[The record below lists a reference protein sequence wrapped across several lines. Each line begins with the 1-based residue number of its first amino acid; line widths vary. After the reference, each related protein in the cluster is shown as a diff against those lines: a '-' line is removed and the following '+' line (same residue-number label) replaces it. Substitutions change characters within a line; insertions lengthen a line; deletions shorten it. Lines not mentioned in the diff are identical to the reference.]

1 MGEHIL
7 RARAATELAAS
18 LHNNAV
24 RGALIVGAPGAG
36 KTTLLRHVAGQLAGE
51 FRFIRLG
58 SPPMPELVPG
68 TVPTGPDGSA
78 RPSGPAEHADGPGP
92 VPLSFGTLAPLLGDR
107 KPAYAVPSLAVLRQM
122 LDHLSGLPQ
131 APVLVVD
138 DAAELEEGS
147 AELLARL
154 AGSGAVQVLLSARP
168 GAQLHDGLAELANEG
183 LISRHTLDPL
193 DQREA
198 LALCRQVLGGPVLPA
213 VALLLARSAGGS
225 PRNLVALL
233 DESRR
238 QHRLVERGGCWLPA
252 GVLPESGGVLQ
263 DVLAWELERLSA
275 AQRRAVYTVALAGPL
290 RLPLLARIAGPR
302 LFETL
307 QAQGVLDFEPAD
319 DDAQLVRGPAVRLA
333 PAFPAPPLRRIVPAE
348 LSRELFE
355 RYGAAV
361 SATPELAAEGVGP
374 ARWALDLHLTLP
386 DPVLVETARQAN
398 RSRDTALALRSAA
411 LVSAPELRPA
421 AEVEIVRLYL
431 RQGYA
436 GRAALRL
443 VDVLARATEPELLR
457 RAALL
462 GQEAVVRSGGGTAEL
477 ERLDHAW
484 ARAAARTPELRGERC
499 IGRLLRHHAMQL
511 EGRYA
516 ESIPGLRQLTGET
529 NDDGDSALVART
541 LLAEA
546 ELAIGGHSAAAELA
560 AETLWRLQA
569 PAGTEAILH
578 NSLALRN
585 IRCQVRA
592 GQLAAAAAQ
601 LDRFEHQR
609 IESLGVFGGTVEF
622 LRAWIAFR
630 QGRLQEALQ
639 MLSAVV
645 QALRLQDPHQLLQY
659 ALGLAADAAG
669 QLDEPDLVAVSS
681 EAFHDL
687 LLHGRRNVHAAM
699 PVTARARI
707 IAAGAAAGV
716 PSARETAPVAP
727 PAQRALA
734 DAWPAFERELAVL
747 AAALAGAGRI
757 TEEVEV
763 QLLRLRLGDADAL
776 PRLRDITAG
785 AGGTEQDLLH
795 VLAEAL
801 LAGDAE
807 ALLEM
812 ARAAAAS
819 GYLLLAAEAAR
830 HAARLLAGQGM
841 DGRYG
846 DAVRLLQKLRR
857 QLPGVVSS
865 LQLDEVHAPG
875 RLTVRERAVAM
886 HAACGLRAPDIAQ
899 QLGSPVRTVESHLY
913 RIYDKLHVRNR
924 RALAAALSDPAP
936 ALAAAVDQAE
946 AALAGPAPALTA
958 AVGQAAVEPDRE
970 VSGAR

>member
-7 RARAATELAAS
+7 RARAVQELAAS
-18 LHNNAV
+18 LHNNAL

-36 KTTLLRHVAGQLAGE
+36 KTTMLRHVAGQLAGE
-51 FRFIRLG
+51 FRFIRL
-58 SPPMPELVPG
+58 
-68 TVPTGPDGSA
+68 A
-78 RPSGPAEHADGPGP
+78 CAPAP
-92 VPLSFGTLAPLLGDR
+92 VPLPAGRAGLASSTDPAEEAAAPALVPPPFNTLAPLLGNGM
-107 KPAYAVPSLAVLRQM
+107 PAYAMPSLAVLRQM
-122 LDHLSGLPQ
+122 LARLSGLPQ
-131 APVLVVD
+131 APVLVID
-138 DAAELEEGS
+138 DAAELDEGS

-154 AGSGAVQVLLSARP
+154 AGSGAVRILLSARP
-168 GAQLHDGLAELANEG
+168 GAQLHYGLAELANEG
-183 LISRHTLDPL
+183 LLSRHTLGPL

-213 VALLLARSAGGS
+213 VALLLSRSAGGS

-238 QHRLVERGGCWLPA
+238 QHRVVERDGCWLPA
-252 GVLPESGGVLQ
+252 GVLPESGAVLQ
-263 DVLAWELERLSA
+263 DVLRRELDRLTA
-275 AQRRAVYTVALAGPL
+275 AQRRAVYTVALAGPM

-319 DDAQLVRGPAVRLA
+319 DDAQLARGPLVRLA

-355 RYGAAV
+355 RYCAAA
-361 SATPELAAEGVGP
+361 SASPELVAEGVGP
-374 ARWALDLHLTLP
+374 ARWALAHHLTLP
-386 DPVLVETARQAN
+386 DPVLVETARLAN

-443 VDVLARATEPELLR
+443 MDVLARATEPELLR

-462 GQEAVVRSGGGTAEL
+462 GQEAVVRSGGSTVDL

-516 ESIPGLRQLTGET
+516 ESIPGLRQLAAES
-529 NDDGDSALVART
+529 NDDGDPVLVART

-546 ELAIGGHSAAAELA
+546 ELAIGAHSAAAELA
-560 AETLWRLQA
+560 AETLRRLQA

-585 IRCQVRA
+585 IRCLVRA
-592 GQLAAAAAQ
+592 GHLVAAAAE
-601 LDRFEHQR
+601 LDQFEHQR
-609 IESLGVFGGTVEF
+609 LEALGVFGGTVEF

-630 QGRLQEALQ
+630 QGRLQEALR
-639 MLSAVV
+639 MLTAVV

-659 ALGLAADAAG
+659 ALGLTADAAG
-669 QLDEPDLVAVSS
+669 QLDEPDILAASS
-681 EAFHDL
+681 EAFRDL

-716 PSARETAPVAP
+716 PSALEAL
-727 PAQRALA
+727 PASSPADRAWA
-734 DAWPAFERELAVL
+734 DVEPASRRELAVL

-757 TEEVEV
+757 TEEAEV
-763 QLLRLRLGDADAL
+763 QLLRLRLGDGDAL
-776 PRLRDITAG
+776 PRLRDTTAG
-785 AGGTEQDLLH
+785 GGGMEQELLH

-801 LAGDAE
+801 LSEDGE
-807 ALLEM
+807 ALLVM
-812 ARAAAAS
+812 ARTAADT

-841 DGRYG
+841 DGRYR
-846 DAVRLLQKLRR
+846 DAVRLLQRLRR

-875 RLTVRERAVAM
+875 RLTVRERSVATL
-886 HAACGLRAPDIAQ
+886 AACGFRGPDIAR
-899 QLGSPVRTVESHLY
+899 QLGSPVRTVEGHLY
-913 RIYDKLHVRNR
+913 RIYDKLHVRSR
-924 RALAAALSDPAP
+924 RALAAALSSPAP
-936 ALAAAVDQAE
+936 ALAAAVGRAE
-946 AALAGPAPALTA
+946 AALTPPGRAGLFS
-958 AVGQAAVEPDRE
+958 DC
-970 VSGAR
+970 SGRG